1 MSAVLTMSPFLFC
14 PLKIGAGSRTN
25 TNFQSVRRPGVLAE
39 RVSDL
44 YIPCTRVWDEEIVRN
59 SFTVLEAE
67 EVLKI
72 KPSTSILNDV
82 MAWAFEKNGTYSV
95 RSAYRMLKNEQAAKA
110 MAATGEARASR
121 EDQAWSLVWKLNV
134 PPKVRVF
141 WWRVLHNFLP

>member
-1 MSAVLTMSPFLFC
+1 
-14 PLKIGAGSRTN
+14 
-25 TNFQSVRRPGVLAE
+25 
-39 RVSDL
+39 
-44 YIPCTRVWDEEIVRN
+44 VWDEEIVRN

-121 EDQAWSLVWKLNV
+121 EDQAWSLVCKLNV

-141 WWRVLHNFLP
+141 WWRVLHNFLPSKMN